1 MSEYVRFTLRILPK
15 GDEVRKCCSGSE
27 SEGYGYSQLSRVLN
41 MREGG
46 GGSGFRGFGST
57 GEQGNTFGRG
67 FGTAVGG
74 PGGGVWGRGGG
85 SSSSD
90 ASVGFGKDNSSAKLS
105 ANSGFGS
112 SQSTW
117 HNKSAGSDI
126 SSGGVGGGNRPSGF
140 KRISAEF
147 SKTSG
152 TGFGKAVSN
161 GGVGGNVS
169 TFGFGSSSLRGDGNS
184 TVQLTSGIPTTT
196 SGEFGAASF
205 SDRGGKSDNTTSS
218 SQRGGGGFGSFG
230 VTPQAT
236 ATKDFGPAFTQIKQG
251 GFGGTEPSSS
261 IADDVNNESALK
273 GFATTASSTN
283 VRGGGFGMASTA
295 SKGFT
300 SAAGSDQGGGG
311 GGTSGR
317 QPTFGNM
324 GSSNRFGAHKTFGT
338 VIGHNSIAQ
347 QSSIAPPGHSFGAAT
362 GALISGNS
370 KKYDYPPVSL
380 RGDESDKRIATS
392 INDMLPPPPP
402 PVVHK
407 NDLELNKP
415 RPHSTRIMGIT
426 TSEAEAMKAA
436 IQRTPRAGFLGSGGG
451 GNGSDCKSKMYEKMT
466 NSQEQSKD
474 NNSKGVVGEGAD
486 GLAPTPAPIASEEG
500 VSTIDGVQ
508 VEWERRDFADAVA
521 LIGRNELMCSS
532 KEVDERIRMDDL
544 RMLEREHVNHRKPD
558 GTPYRTHEMAIKK
571 FKRVTPGTRKD
582 DPAEVRTPKALEMTM
597 SYLEDKVIPKG
608 SSYVWRGK
616 ENDPRIED
624 SVARMKWGEESA
636 SDEVEYEV
644 YKYVWDR
651 TREIR
656 GDYSMQGFQMAVGR
670 LDSVMDLNVYE
681 RIARWHIC
689 MDHRLHG
696 NVAYDR
702 SNNAAQNLEQLKAT
716 LGSLLELYCVVRS
729 KISAGGNPKDF
740 TSPHEAELCAYH
752 LLLNLDQDGGSMALS
767 LVQEWIDNAP
777 EVAHSIWVKRALKV
791 LVARKNGN
799 FSFFFRELST
809 APYLFRCCLFM
820 YVSSERSQALR
831 CLQATRTYPLDDLI
845 DLLAFQSRD
854 EAIDFVTAH
863 GLEVDINSDVSWF
876 SSKGDRMLV
885 TPARLPV
892 VLKMEATIEPASRG
906 FGIKDIIYGKA
917 LPKDRTWGRA
927 LSPHGQ
933 NLSSAIDSQNH
944 EERAMLARVIEVIEQ
959 NEEDRQ
965 KNRDDVTRLVELE
978 RIKMRADAERKTRET
993 EERAKKALQDAEEKR
1008 RLKALRL
1015 QEEEVRIQFIIY
1027 HDSCSC
1033 CYIFLINRFTCLCIV
1048 ILVIKWCNQY
1058 RRKGCSCWKGRPRK
1072 NGMQRQSIY

>member
-1 MSEYVRFTLRILPK
+1 
-15 GDEVRKCCSGSE
+15 
-27 SEGYGYSQLSRVLN
+27 

-46 GGSGFRGFGST
+46 GGSGFREFGSM

-74 PGGGVWGRGGG
+74 SGSGGWGRGGG

-105 ANSGFGS
+105 ANSGFGFGS

-117 HNKSAGSDI
+117 NNNSAGSDI

-140 KRISAEF
+140 KSIGAEF
-147 SKTSG
+147 LKTSG
-152 TGFGKAVSN
+152 TGFGKAASN
-161 GGVGGNVS
+161 GGVGGNVP
-169 TFGFGSSSLRGDGNS
+169 TFGFGSSSSLRGDGNS

-205 SDRGGKSDNTTSS
+205 SDRGGKSDHTTLS

-236 ATKDFGPAFTQIKQG
+236 ATRDFGSAFTQLKQG
-251 GFGGTEPSSS
+251 YFGGTESSS
-261 IADDVNNESALK
+261 SMTDDANNESALK
-273 GFATTASSTN
+273 GFVTTTSSTN
-283 VRGGGFGMASTA
+283 VRSGGFGMASTA

-317 QPTFGNM
+317 QPTFGTM
-324 GSSNRFGAHKTFGT
+324 GSSNRFGARKTFGT
-338 VIGHNSIAQ
+338 VAAHNSIAQ

-362 GALISGNS
+362 GTLISGNS
-370 KKYDYPPVSL
+370 NRYVYPPVSL
-380 RGDESDKRIATS
+380 RGDESIKRTTTS
-392 INDMLPPPPP
+392 INDMPPPPPP

-415 RPHSTRIMGIT
+415 QPYSTRIMGMT

-436 IQRTPRAGFLGSGGG
+436 TQRTPRAGFLENGGG
-451 GNGSDCKSKMYEKMT
+451 SGNGSDFKSKMYEKMI

-474 NNSKGVVGEGAD
+474 NISKGIVGEGTD
-486 GLAPTPAPIASEEG
+486 ELAPTPVPIASEEEG
-500 VSTIDGVQ
+500 VSIDGVQ
-508 VEWERRDFADAVA
+508 VEWECRDFADAVA
-521 LIGRNELMCSS
+521 LIGRNELMCSP

-558 GTPYRTHEMAIKK
+558 STPYRTHEMAIKK

-597 SYLEDKVIPKG
+597 SYLEDEVIPKG
-608 SSYVWRGK
+608 SSYVWGGK

-670 LDSVMDLNVYE
+670 LDSVMDLSVYE

-702 SNNAAQNLEQLKAT
+702 GNNAAQNLEQLKAT
-716 LGSLLELYCVVRS
+716 LGSLLELYCVARS

-752 LLLNLDQDGGSMALS
+752 LLLNLDHDGGSMALS

-777 EVAHSIWVKRALKV
+777 EVARSIWVKRALKV

-831 CLQATRTYPLDDLI
+831 CLQAMRTYSLDDLI

-854 EAIDFVTAH
+854 EAMDFVTAH
-863 GLEVDINSDVSWF
+863 GLEVDVNNDVCWF

-892 VLKMEATIEPASRG
+892 VLKMEATIESASRG
-906 FGIKDIIYGKA
+906 FGIKDIIHGKA
-917 LPKDRTWGRA
+917 LPKDGTWGRA
-927 LSPHGQ
+927 LSPHGP
-933 NLSSAIDSQNH
+933 NFKSAIDSQNH
-944 EERAMLARVIEVIEQ
+944 EERAMQARVIEIIKRNDEDLQ
-959 NEEDRQ
+959 KKRDEE
-965 KNRDDVTRLVELE
+965 TRLVELE
-978 RIKMRADAERKTRET
+978 KIKRRADAERKTREA
-993 EERAKKALQDAEEKR
+993 EESAKKALQDAEEKR
-1008 RLKALRL
+1008 RLEALRL
-1015 QEEEVRIQFIIY
+1015 QEEEVIIQLIIY
-1027 HDSCSC
+1027 DDSCCC
-1033 CYIFLINRFTCLCIV
+1033 CYIFPINRFTRLCFFV
-1048 ILVIKWCNQY
+1048 LLKWRNQY
-1058 RRKGCSCWKGRPRK
+1058 RRKGCSC
-1072 NGMQRQSIY
+1072 